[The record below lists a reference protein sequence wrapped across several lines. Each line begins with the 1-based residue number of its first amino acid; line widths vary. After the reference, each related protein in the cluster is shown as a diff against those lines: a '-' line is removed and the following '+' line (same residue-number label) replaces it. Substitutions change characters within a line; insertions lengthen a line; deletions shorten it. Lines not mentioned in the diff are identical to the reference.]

1 MKWNDIFCNTF
12 KSLRT
17 QIKPDVRQQVNFI
30 LPSWPMVDACRTD
43 SLDAFQPF
51 IAAGKLSV
59 EDMCQACDRY
69 HLGQTRSRIPMFWM
83 IDDMNTPLDAHIGDR
98 WISQLLKQREPLINA
113 WHVQHC
119 LFGLHLLA
127 HTEAHTGDWRNC
139 SIAKPKL
146 GGPHTGDW
154 RNCCIAKPK
163 ASNATGGPDSRASL
177 AYPLPFTS
185 VRPAVTPIAI
195 VESESSAIVLS
206 ALFPETIWLAYATT
220 SHLVPDLFAPLEGHI
235 VTIYP
240 NTDPTLSTYLFFQD
254 LVTLTL
260 QKYDL
265 DLTIDTTL
273 EDNATP
279 DQKER
284 CIDLLDFLRESLYN
298 TS

>member
-12 KSLRT
+12 KELRA

-30 LPSWPMVDACRTD
+30 LPSWPMVDACRAD
-43 SLDAFQPF
+43 SLDAFLPF
-51 IAAGKLSV
+51 IAAGILSV
-59 EDMCQACDRY
+59 EDMHQACDRY
-69 HLGQTRSRIPMFWM
+69 HLGQTKTGLPIFWM

-98 WISQLLKQREPLINA
+98 WISQLLKQREPLIAN
-113 WHVQHC
+113 WQVQHC

-127 HTEAHTGDWRNC
+127 HAEAPTGDWRNC

-154 RNCCIAKPK
+154 RNCSIAKPK
-163 ASNATGGPDSRASL
+163 ASNATGGPV
-177 AYPLPFTS
+177 TS
-185 VRPAVTPIAI
+185 VRPAVTPISI

-254 LVTLTL
+254 LITLT
-260 QKYDL
+260 QEYYDIDISV
-265 DLTIDTTL
+265 DLTL

>member
-12 KSLRT
+12 KELRA

-30 LPSWPMVDACRTD
+30 LPSWPMVDACRAD
-43 SLDAFQPF
+43 SLDAFLPF

-69 HLGQTRSRIPMFWM
+69 HLGQTKTGTPIFWM
-83 IDDMNTPLDAHIGDR
+83 IDDMNTPLDAHIGNR
-98 WISQLLKQREPLINA
+98 WISTLLKQREPLINA

-127 HTEAHTGDWRNC
+127 HIGDWRNC
-139 SIAKPKL
+139 
-146 GGPHTGDW
+146 GV
-154 RNCCIAKPK
+154 AKPK
-163 ASNATGGPDSRASL
+163 ASNATGGPVPSES
-177 AYPLPFTS
+177 
-185 VRPAVTPIAI
+185 PISI

-240 NTDPTLSTYLFFQD
+240 NTDPTLSNYLFFQD
-254 LVTLTL
+254 LVTLT
-260 QKYDL
+260 QEYYD
-265 DLTIDTTL
+265 IDISVDSTL
-273 EDNATP
+273 EDHATD

-284 CIDLLDFLRESLYN
+284 CIDLLDYLKESLN
-298 TS
+298 APAEKSS

>member
-1 MKWNDIFCNTF
+1 MTWNEVFCNTF
-12 KSLRT
+12 KELRER
-17 QIKPDVRQQVNFI
+17 ISPEVRKQVDLM
-30 LPSWPMVDACRTD
+30 LPSWPMVDACRAD

-59 EDMCQACDRY
+59 EDMHQACDRY
-69 HLGQTRSRIPMFWM
+69 YLGQTRSGIPMFWM
-83 IDDMNTPLDAHIGDR
+83 IDDMNTPLDAHIGNR
-98 WISQLLKQREPLINA
+98 WISTLLKNREPLIAN

-127 HTEAHTGDWRNC
+127 HAE
-139 SIAKPKL
+139 S
-146 GGPHTGDW
+146 
-154 RNCCIAKPK
+154 
-163 ASNATGGPDSRASL
+163 
-177 AYPLPFTS
+177 
-185 VRPAVTPIAI
+185 PISI
-195 VESESSAIVLS
+195 VESESSAIILS

-254 LVTLTL
+254 LITLT
-260 QKYDL
+260 QEYYDIDISV
-265 DLTIDTTL
+265 DLTL

>member
-59 EDMCQACDRY
+59 EDMHQACDRY
-69 HLGQTRSRIPMFWM
+69 YLGKTKTGAPIYWM
-83 IDDMNTPLDAHIGDR
+83 IDDMNTPLDAHIGNR
-98 WISQLLKQREPLINA
+98 WISQLLKQREPLIAN
-113 WHVQHC
+113 WQVQHC

-127 HTEAHTGDWRNC
+127 HTGDWRNCCIAKLKLGGPHIGDWRNC
-139 SIAKPKL
+139 S
-146 GGPHTGDW
+146 
-154 RNCCIAKPK
+154 IAKPK
-163 ASNATGGPDSRASL
+163 ASNATGGPV
-177 AYPLPFTS
+177 TS
-185 VRPAVTPIAI
+185 VRPTVTPISI

-220 SHLVPDLFAPLEGHI
+220 THLVPDLFAPLEGHI

-240 NTDPTLSTYLFFQD
+240 NTDPTLSNYLFFQD

-260 QKYDL
+260 QQYDL
-265 DLTIDTTL
+265 DITVSPLL
-273 EDNATP
+273 EDNATA
-279 DQKER
+279 DQKAR
-284 CIDLLDFLRESLYN
+284 CIDLLDYLKESL
-298 TS
+298 

>member
-1 MKWNDIFCNTF
+1 MTWNEVFCNTF
-12 KSLRT
+12 KELRERISPET
-17 QIKPDVRQQVNFI
+17 RKQVDLM
-30 LPSWPMVDACRTD
+30 LPSWPMVDACRAD

-59 EDMCQACDRY
+59 EDMHQACDRY
-69 HLGQTRSRIPMFWM
+69 YLGKTKTGTPIYWM

-98 WISQLLKQREPLINA
+98 WISQLLKQREPLINS

-127 HTEAHTGDWRNC
+127 HAEA
-139 SIAKPKL
+139 
-146 GGPHTGDW
+146 HTGDW

-163 ASNATGGPDSRASL
+163 ASNATGGPV
-177 AYPLPFTS
+177 TS
-185 VRPAVTPIAI
+185 VRPAVTPISI

-220 SHLVPDLFAPLEGHI
+220 SHLLPDLFAPLEGQT

-240 NTDPTLSTYLFFQD
+240 RTDPTQSTFLFFEE
-254 LVTLTL
+254 LVDQTLRL
-260 QKYDL
+260 YDL
-265 DLTIDTTL
+265 DLHVDTTL
-273 EDNATP
+273 EDHATE

-284 CIDLLDFLRESLYN
+284 CIDILDFIKEPLFDPNSAIIPLE
-298 TS
+298 

>member
-12 KSLRT
+12 KELRA
-17 QIKPDVRQQVNFI
+17 QIKPDGRQQVNFI

-51 IAAGKLSV
+51 IAAGKLS
-59 EDMCQACDRY
+59 EDQMHDACQHY
-69 HLGQTRSRIPMFWM
+69 HLGQTRSGIPMFWM

-98 WISQLLKQREPLINA
+98 WISTLLKNREPIIAN

-127 HTEAHTGDWRNC
+127 HAE
-139 SIAKPKL
+139 S
-146 GGPHTGDW
+146 
-154 RNCCIAKPK
+154 
-163 ASNATGGPDSRASL
+163 
-177 AYPLPFTS
+177 
-185 VRPAVTPIAI
+185 PISI

-240 NTDPTLSTYLFFQD
+240 NTDPTLSNYLFFQD
-254 LVTLTL
+254 LVTLT
-260 QKYDL
+260 QQQYDL
-265 DLTIDTTL
+265 DITISPLL

-279 DQKER
+279 TQKDR
-284 CIDLLDFLRESLYN
+284 NIDLLDYLKESL
-298 TS
+298 

>member
-1 MKWNDIFCNTF
+1 MTWNEVFRNTF
-12 KSLRT
+12 KELRER
-17 QIKPDVRQQVNFI
+17 ISPEVRKQVDLM
-30 LPSWPMVDACRTD
+30 LPSWPMVDACRAD

-59 EDMCQACDRY
+59 EDMHQACDRY
-69 HLGQTRSRIPMFWM
+69 HLGKTKTGTPIYWM

-98 WISQLLKQREPLINA
+98 WISTLLKQREPLIAN

-127 HTEAHTGDWRNC
+127 H
-139 SIAKPKL
+139 AK
-146 GGPHTGDW
+146 
-154 RNCCIAKPK
+154 
-163 ASNATGGPDSRASL
+163 S
-177 AYPLPFTS
+177 
-185 VRPAVTPIAI
+185 PIAI

-240 NTDPTLSTYLFFQD
+240 RTDPTLSTYLFFQD

-260 QKYDL
+260 QRYDL
-265 DLTIDTTL
+265 DITVSPLL

-279 DQKER
+279 TQKDR
-284 CIDLLDFLRESLYN
+284 CIDLLDFLKESLN
-298 TS
+298 APAEKSS

>member
-12 KSLRT
+12 KELRERISPET
-17 QIKPDVRQQVNFI
+17 RKQVDLM
-30 LPSWPMVDACRTD
+30 LPSWPMVDACRAD

-51 IAAGKLSV
+51 IAAGKLS
-59 EDMCQACDRY
+59 EDQMHQACDRY
-69 HLGQTRSRIPMFWM
+69 YLGKTRSGIPMFWM

-98 WISQLLKQREPLINA
+98 WISQLLKQREPLIAN
-113 WHVQHC
+113 WQVQHC

-127 HTEAHTGDWRNC
+127 HAE
-139 SIAKPKL
+139 S
-146 GGPHTGDW
+146 
-154 RNCCIAKPK
+154 
-163 ASNATGGPDSRASL
+163 
-177 AYPLPFTS
+177 
-185 VRPAVTPIAI
+185 PISI

-220 SHLVPDLFAPLEGHI
+220 THLVPDLFAPLEGHI

-260 QKYDL
+260 QQYDL
-265 DLTIDTTL
+265 DITISPLL
-273 EDNATP
+273 EDNAIA

-284 CIDLLDFLRESLYN
+284 CIDLLDYLKESL
-298 TS
+298 

>member
-1 MKWNDIFCNTF
+1 MTWNEVFRNTF
-12 KSLRT
+12 KELWS
-17 QIKPDVRQQVNFI
+17 QIKPDGRQQVNFI
-30 LPSWPMVDACRTD
+30 LPSWPMVDACRAD

-59 EDMCQACDRY
+59 EDMHQACDRY
-69 HLGQTRSRIPMFWM
+69 YLGKTKTGTPIYWM

-98 WISQLLKQREPLINA
+98 WISTLLKNREPLINA

-127 HTEAHTGDWRNC
+127 HAM
-139 SIAKPKL
+139 S
-146 GGPHTGDW
+146 
-154 RNCCIAKPK
+154 
-163 ASNATGGPDSRASL
+163 
-177 AYPLPFTS
+177 
-185 VRPAVTPIAI
+185 PIAI

-220 SHLVPDLFAPLEGHI
+220 SHLSPDLFAPLEGHI

-254 LVTLTL
+254 LVTLT
-260 QKYDL
+260 QEYYD
-265 DLTIDTTL
+265 IDISVDSTL